1 MSSFMKRSFTEGKE
15 HSMTPG
21 ENLRVTEWKA
31 TVCST
36 GRAQLRQKLQVKQ
49 L

>member
-1 MSSFMKRSFTEGKE
+1 MSSLMKHSFTERKE

-21 ENLRVTEWKA
+21 ENLRVTEWEA

-36 GRAQLRQKLQVKQ
+36 GRAQLR
-49 L
+49 